1 MGEWK
6 VDCGG
11 RSREIF
17 LLRLFGRLWGKR
29 EKILSGKGARKRS
42 FFKRLFPG
50 AGPAANSRRR
60 PCQSHY
66 YIHTYIHCTYIQ
78 TKNIMYTVAPKTI
91 GQSRE
96 SGHIL
101 PISTRQLKS
110 SLSDSVLCV
119 FASICYLL
127 CVCSNTTVDT
137 YSSWMLPY
145 KAL

>member
-1 MGEWK
+1 MAGREK
-6 VDCGG
+6 YFYYDFLEGSGG
-11 RSREIF
+11 RGRKFLAVKVQESAAFSSDSSR
-17 LLRLFGRLWGKR
+17 
-29 EKILSGKGARKRS
+29 
-42 FFKRLFPG
+42 
-50 AGPAANSRRR
+50 GPDPPLTLEGDPANL
-60 PCQSHY
+60 
-66 YIHTYIHCTYIQ
+66 ITTYIHTYIQ